1 MLLTYFLPSAGAPSR
16 AISLLAIVLGIGWGL
31 PLVLRVSQ
39 ADPPPTTPP
48 ATAVQPGVAVYQE
61 HCLRCHG
68 ENGQG
73 TKEIPAPLHG
83 EFSLA
88 QLAAYIDET
97 MPHDDPSQV
106 TGAAAHQVAQYI
118 HGAFYST
125 VARDRNR
132 PARVELSRLTVRQY
146 QNTVADLIAH
156 CRNQPPIP
164 DTLRGLRGEYFCGR
178 DFKDNARVYEQIDP
192 EVRFDF
198 KIEGPDP
205 ERFEPNRFAI
215 RWTGSIVPPETGT
228 YEFIVRT
235 EHAVRLAVNT
245 PWHAPSLLDAWVK
258 SGDNTEYRGRIFLL
272 GGRRYPLR
280 LEFSKA
286 NQGIDNKENESVAE
300 ASIALLWQPPHG
312 TVQLVPQRCLIPTD
326 SPPIFVL
333 QTPFPPDDRS
343 IGYDRGAS
351 VSKEWLAA
359 STAAS
364 IETADYVLEHIE
376 ELSHVKRG
384 APQRLTKL
392 TAWATSFA
400 ERAFRQPLS
409 ADLHALLIDRPFA
422 TMPDA
427 DAALRRSI
435 LLTLSST
442 RFLFPDASAASKT
455 AAEPASDGFAIAAR
469 LALGL
474 WDSIPDEPLWQ
485 AAQEN
490 RLANAEQ
497 VAQQAERMINDRRV
511 RAKVQDFLFAWL
523 RVDHGP
529 EIVKDAQRFPAFSQ
543 QIATD
548 MRTSLALFL
557 DDVVW
562 GPGSDFRR
570 LFTDDEIYLNGN
582 LAALYNFALPSDAPF
597 QRVRLDGG
605 SRGGVLSHPYMMS
618 VLSYAGSTS
627 PIHRGV
633 FLARSVL
640 GNVLRPPPDAVS
652 PLAPHLHKNLTTR
665 ERVALQTS
673 SVACQTCHTLINPL
687 GFALEGFDALGRQ
700 QQTEQW
706 GDETKAVETSG
717 SYQPREGAEVTF
729 KNARELADYV
739 ATSRDAQEA
748 FVQALF
754 HALVKQPIRAWGP
767 ETLENLRQS
776 FVAHDYNIRHLL
788 VAIMQL
794 AVLPPESVPRT
805 NAQAHAP

>member
-1 MLLTYFLPSAGAPSR
+1 
-16 AISLLAIVLGIGWGL
+16 
-31 PLVLRVSQ
+31 
-39 ADPPPTTPP
+39 
-48 ATAVQPGVAVYQE
+48 
-61 HCLRCHG
+61 
-68 ENGQG
+68 
-73 TKEIPAPLHG
+73 
-83 EFSLA
+83 
-88 QLAAYIDET
+88 
-97 MPHDDPSQV
+97 
-106 TGAAAHQVAQYI
+106 
-118 HGAFYST
+118 
-125 VARDRNR
+125 
-132 PARVELSRLTVRQY
+132 
-146 QNTVADLIAH
+146 
-156 CRNQPPIP
+156 
-164 DTLRGLRGEYFCGR
+164 
-178 DFKDNARVYEQIDP
+178 
-192 EVRFDF
+192 
-198 KIEGPDP
+198 
-205 ERFEPNRFAI
+205 
-215 RWTGSIVPPETGT
+215 
-228 YEFIVRT
+228 
-235 EHAVRLAVNT
+235 
-245 PWHAPSLLDAWVK
+245 
-258 SGDNTEYRGRIFLL
+258 
-272 GGRRYPLR
+272 
-280 LEFSKA
+280 
-286 NQGIDNKENESVAE
+286 
-300 ASIALLWQPPHG
+300 
-312 TVQLVPQRCLIPTD
+312 
-326 SPPIFVL
+326 
-333 QTPFPPDDRS
+333 
-343 IGYDRGAS
+343 
-351 VSKEWLAA
+351 
-359 STAAS
+359 
-364 IETADYVLEHIE
+364 
-376 ELSHVKRG
+376 
-384 APQRLTKL
+384 
-392 TAWATSFA
+392 
-400 ERAFRQPLS
+400 
-409 ADLHALLIDRPFA
+409 
-422 TMPDA
+422 
-427 DAALRRSI
+427 
-435 LLTLSST
+435 
-442 RFLFPDASAASKT
+442 
-455 AAEPASDGFAIAAR
+455 
-469 LALGL
+469 
-474 WDSIPDEPLWQ
+474 
-485 AAQEN
+485 
-490 RLANAEQ
+490 
-497 VAQQAERMINDRRV
+497 
-511 RAKVQDFLFAWL
+511 
-523 RVDHGP
+523 
-529 EIVKDAQRFPAFSQ
+529 
-543 QIATD
+543 

-729 KNARELADYV
+729 KNARELANYV